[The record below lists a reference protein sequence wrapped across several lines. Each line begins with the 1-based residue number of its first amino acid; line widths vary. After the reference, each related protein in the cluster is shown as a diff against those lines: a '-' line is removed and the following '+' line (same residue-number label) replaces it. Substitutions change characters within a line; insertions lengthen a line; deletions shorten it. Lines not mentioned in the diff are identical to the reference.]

1 LRVAFAGTP
10 AFACPALAALRAR
23 HELVGV
29 LTQPD
34 RPRGRGLKSAASAV
48 KALALEHHLPVF
60 QPASLKDPAA
70 IATLEAWAPAVLVV
84 IAYGLLLPA
93 PVLRLPPRGCLNV
106 HASLLPRWRGAA
118 PIQRALLAGD
128 AQSGVSVMQMDA
140 GLDTGAVL
148 LELPHAIAP
157 GETGGS
163 LQEALS
169 QLAARAILEALEGLA
184 NGSLS
189 ARPQDPGT
197 ATYAPKIEKSEAQI
211 DWTREA
217 PALERQVRAFNPWP
231 VAETL
236 FQGRQLRVH
245 AAKLVGN
252 SSLNDSNSAE
262 TGTIVAQSA
271 DLIVVN
277 CGTGL
282 LGLQRL
288 QLPGRNPVSAR
299 EFAQGRALL
308 GQRLG

>member
-10 AFACPALAALRAR
+10 AFACPALAALYAR

-29 LTQPD
+29 LTRPD
-34 RPRGRGLKSAASAV
+34 RPRGRGLKSTASAV
-48 KALALEHHLPVF
+48 KALALEQRLPVF

-93 PVLRLPPRGCLNV
+93 PVLGLAPHGCLNV

-148 LELPHAIAP
+148 LELPHAIAR

-169 QLAARAILEALEGLA
+169 GLAARAILEALEGLA
-184 NGSLS
+184 KGSLT
-189 ARPQDPGT
+189 ARPQDSGA
-197 ATYAPKIEKSEAQI
+197 ATYARKIEKSEARI

-217 PALERQVRAFNPWP
+217 TVLERQVRAFNPWP
-231 VAETL
+231 VAETV

-245 AAKLVGN
+245 AAELVDK
-252 SSLNDSNSAE
+252 SSLKDSNSVE
-262 TGTIVAQSA
+262 TGAIVSQTA
-271 DLIVVN
+271 DLIVVS
-277 CGTGL
+277 CGAGL

-299 EFAQGRALL
+299 EFAQGRALV